1 MILNKSFFPPLLVPG
16 VESRSYPSQ
25 QVIYH
30 WVISPIPIFT
40 FFFEI
45 DRVSECPIWP
55 WIYDLPVWASH
66 TAGIMVCAPGSSLT
80 ILVYWCVR
88 VPQYLW
94 WLEDNWW
101 DPVFSFHHAGL
112 GNEQLSDLVASDFT
126 YPVTSLPLSHHS
138 WPGSLCL
145 QPGTKMLL

>member
-45 DRVSECPIWP
+45 DRVSECPVWP

-66 TAGIMVCAPGSSLT
+66 IAGIMVCAPGSSLT
-80 ILVYWCVR
+80 ILKCVL
-88 VPQYLW
+88 VCACATVLVV
-94 WLEDNWW
+94 LEDNWW
-101 DPVFSFHHAGL
+101 EPVFSFHHAGL
-112 GNEQLSDLVASDFT
+112 GNEQVIRLSGKWLYLPSHLTA
-126 YPVTSLPLSHHS
+126 PLSS
-138 WPGSLCL
+138 FLTRISLS
-145 QPGTKMLL
+145 TTWD